1 MQVTRGNLVH
11 AQRKC
16 TRLSFLHHPTR
27 AWERGYFG
35 PILGSST
42 SRDTRTMWICSNWL
56 IESSVASPIS
66 ALHSQPVTR
75 MVWSLAVRW
84 WMVQSKKIYAK
95 VHCYSTVLN
104 APWVSTLNL
113 TPVLY
118 LQHNYC
124 VFVCSL
130 VHGFVQTIDLELTEG
145 ATQQVIRMI
154 LDVKGNTLL
163 EPGSTRGLNFSFTF
177 TCIDSSNGGGRQ
189 AVGELWMCVGRE
201 I

>member
-1 MQVTRGNLVH
+1 
-11 AQRKC
+11 
-16 TRLSFLHHPTR
+16 
-27 AWERGYFG
+27 
-35 PILGSST
+35 
-42 SRDTRTMWICSNWL
+42 
-56 IESSVASPIS
+56 
-66 ALHSQPVTR
+66 
-75 MVWSLAVRW
+75 
-84 WMVQSKKIYAK
+84 MVQSKKK
-95 VHCYSTVLN
+95 GSNTESNSTVYN
-104 APWVSTLNL
+104 APEYSEP